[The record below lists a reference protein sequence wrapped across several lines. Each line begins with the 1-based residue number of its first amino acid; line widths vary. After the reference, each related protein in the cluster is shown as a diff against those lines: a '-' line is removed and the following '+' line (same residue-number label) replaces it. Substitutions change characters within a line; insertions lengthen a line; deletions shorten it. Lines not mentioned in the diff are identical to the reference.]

1 MPAIEVCGLTKRY
14 GPTLAVDDIS
24 FQVEPGEVVGFLGPN
39 GAGKTTTIR
48 ILACFLPATDGKASV
63 AGHDVFRES
72 TAVRRMIG
80 YLPENVPLY
89 REMRVRDYLL
99 YRAAL
104 KRVPRRE
111 RADRVEDALHEV
123 RIEDHAERII
133 GHLSKGYRQRV
144 GLADTL
150 VHDPEVLIL
159 DEPTVGLDP
168 NQVADVRDLVKGL
181 AEERTV
187 LFSTH
192 VIPWVQAVCQ
202 RVIVIAGGRIVA
214 DGLIAELI
222 EGVEGGLE
230 QVFRRLTDEAGDQ
243 RNAPVTPPVIRGEP
257 ARADGDTGSDVGSDV
272 GEGV

>member
-1 MPAIEVCGLTKRY
+1 MPAIEVVGLTKRY
-14 GPTLAVDDIS
+14 GPTLAVDGIS
-24 FQVEPGEVVGFLGPN
+24 FSVEPGEVVGFLGPN

-48 ILACFLPATDGKASV
+48 ILTCYYPATSGSARV

-72 TAVRRMIG
+72 AAVRRKVG

-89 REMRVRDYLL
+89 KEMRVRAYLM

-104 KRVPRRE
+104 KGVPRAVR
-111 RADRVEDALHEV
+111 RDRVENALALV
-123 RIEDHAERII
+123 QIEDHADRII

-168 NQVADVRDLVKGL
+168 NQVREVRDLVRDL
-181 AEERTV
+181 ASQRTV

-192 VIPWVQAVCQ
+192 VIPWVEAVCQ
-202 RVIVIAGGRIVA
+202 RVVIIAKGRIVA
-214 DGLIAELI
+214 DGAIAEI
-222 EGVEGGLE
+222 AEGVEGGLE
-230 QVFRRLTDEAGDQ
+230 EAFRRLTRPETA
-243 RNAPVTPPVIRGEP
+243 APLPPAPEQEVQL
-257 ARADGDTGSDVGSDV
+257 
-272 GEGV
+272 